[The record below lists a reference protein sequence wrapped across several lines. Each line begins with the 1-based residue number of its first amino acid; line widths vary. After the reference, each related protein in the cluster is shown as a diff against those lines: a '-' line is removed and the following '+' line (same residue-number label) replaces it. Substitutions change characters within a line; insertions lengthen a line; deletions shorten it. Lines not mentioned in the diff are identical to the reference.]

1 MHKLYYLKLTLCTV
15 GTTPVWTNP
24 FNEALRL
31 QAGTYPSQ
39 GRLEIY
45 IPDDWDTL
53 CDNGFGSN
61 EAHTACRQLGYT
73 HASQWNHI
81 SGM

>member
-1 MHKLYYLKLTLCTV
+1 MHKLYYLKLTLCTI

-24 FNEALRL
+24 FQGALRL
-31 QAGTYPSQ
+31 QAGTYPSR